1 MDSSGVRGALLV
13 AIAVAL
19 GAAVFWFGLKD
30 PPATADT
37 ARAVS
42 VSTEEPTA
50 VPTATTAP
58 TEAVAAVA
66 ATATPPP
73 LAVPNPATS
82 IKHDPSEVTV
92 QVANGAR
99 VDGLAGKI
107 TSRLGQRNY
116 VMRGATNAIEEAPVS
131 IIYYEEGYDGD
142 AQEIKINVLNTPTVQ
157 ILPMPDP
164 LPEVGSPEPGG
175 VNILIVAGADEMAQ
189 L

>member
-1 MDSSGVRGALLV
+1 MQASGVRGAVLV
-13 AIAVAL
+13 AVGVIL
-19 GAAVFWFGLKD
+19 GGVIFWLGLSD
-30 PPATADT
+30 PPATADN

-42 VSTEEPTA
+42 VSTADPTV
-50 VPTATTAP
+50 VPSVTPNATELTPAP
-58 TEAVAAVA
+58 V

-73 LAVPNPATS
+73 LAVASPS
-82 IKHDPSEVTV
+82 RSLKHDPSEVTV

-99 VDGLAGKI
+99 VDGLAGKV

-142 AQEIKINVLNTPTVQ
+142 AEEIKINVLNVPTVA

-164 LPEVGSPEPGG
+164 LPEIGSPEPGG
-175 VNILIVAGADEMAQ
+175 VNILIIAGADEMA
-189 L
+189 LL